1 MPPMQP
7 GKRAM
12 SEIDDSVRTYIE
24 RVAPA
29 KRRRDAERLVE
40 LMSRVTGEPAR
51 LRGSIIGFG
60 QYHYKY
66 ASGREGDAPAAGF
79 SPRKA
84 AMSVY
89 VSDGVAAHIDLLDRL
104 GPHTTGVGCIY
115 IKDLEVIDLA
125 VLEAIVGRS
134 FTTLT
139 AGTYTLR
146 AREGVVPDGAQP
158 GNDDSAG

>member
-1 MPPMQP
+1 
-7 GKRAM
+7 M
-12 SEIDDSVRTYIE
+12 SEVDKSVRTYIE
-24 RVAPA
+24 GVAPA

-51 LRGSIIGFG
+51 LWGSIIGFG

-115 IKDLEVIDLA
+115 IKDLEAIDLA

-146 AREGVVPDGAQP
+146 ARE
-158 GNDDSAG
+158 